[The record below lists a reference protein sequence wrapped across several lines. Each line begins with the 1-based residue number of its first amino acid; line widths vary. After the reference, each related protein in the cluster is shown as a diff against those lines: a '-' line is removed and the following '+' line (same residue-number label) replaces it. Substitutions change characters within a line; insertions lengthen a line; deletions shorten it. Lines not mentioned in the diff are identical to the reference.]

1 MNREEIIKII
11 KNRQAELLELIKTEV
26 HDKCDLFAFKIRYNE
41 LCRLLDAIEYEEPE
55 PSLEE
60 LFAEYED

>member
-11 KNRQAELLELIKTEV
+11 KNRQAELLELIKTET
-26 HDKCDLFAFKIRYNE
+26 HDKLDLFTFKVRYNE
-41 LCRLLDAIEYEEPE
+41 LCRLLDTIRYEEPE

-60 LFAEYED
+60 LLAEYED

>member
-11 KNRQAELLELIKTEV
+11 KNRQAELLELIKTGTY
-26 HDKCDLFAFKIRYNE
+26 DKLEFAFKVRYNE
-41 LCRLLDAIEYEEPE
+41 LCKLLNAIGYEEPE

-60 LFAEYED
+60 LLAEYED